1 MEMMEA
7 CSLEMEFLEVLQIQ
21 VVPVMLLD
29 TTEDLVDWNVDLV
42 DSLSEGCPLTL
53 DCLDVD

>member
-7 CSLEMEFLEVLQIQ
+7 CSLEMGFLEVLQIQ

-29 TTEDLVDWNVDLV
+29 TTEDLVDSNVDLV

>member
-21 VVPVMLLD
+21 VVPVMRLD
-29 TTEDLVDWNVDLV
+29 TTEDLVDSNVDLV

>member
-29 TTEDLVDWNVDLV
+29 RTEDLVDSNVDLV

>member
-29 TTEDLVDWNVDLV
+29 TTEDLVDSNVDLV

>member
-21 VVPVMLLD
+21 VVPVMLWD
-29 TTEDLVDWNVDLV
+29 TPEDLVDSNVDLV

>member
-7 CSLEMEFLEVLQIQ
+7 CSLETEFLEVLQIQ

-29 TTEDLVDWNVDLV
+29 TTEDLVDSNVDLL
-42 DSLSEGCPLTL
+42 DSLSESCPLTL
-53 DCLDVD
+53 DYLDVD

>member
-1 MEMMEA
+1 METREA
-7 CSLEMEFLEVLQIQ
+7 YSLEMEFLEVLQIQ
-21 VVPVMLLD
+21 VVPVMLWD
-29 TTEDLVDWNVDLV
+29 TPEDLVDSNVDLV

>member
-21 VVPVMLLD
+21 VVPVMRLD
-29 TTEDLVDWNVDLV
+29 TTEDLVDSNVDLV

-53 DCLDVD
+53 DCLDGD

>member
-1 MEMMEA
+1 METREA
-7 CSLEMEFLEVLQIQ
+7 YSLEMEFLEVLQIQ
-21 VVPVMLLD
+21 VVPVMLWD
-29 TTEDLVDWNVDLV
+29 TPEDLVDSNVGLV

>member
-1 MEMMEA
+1 MEA
-7 CSLEMEFLEVLQIQ
+7 YSLEMEFLEVLQIL
-21 VVPVMLLD
+21 VVPVMLWD
-29 TTEDLVDWNVDLV
+29 TIEDLVDSNVDLV